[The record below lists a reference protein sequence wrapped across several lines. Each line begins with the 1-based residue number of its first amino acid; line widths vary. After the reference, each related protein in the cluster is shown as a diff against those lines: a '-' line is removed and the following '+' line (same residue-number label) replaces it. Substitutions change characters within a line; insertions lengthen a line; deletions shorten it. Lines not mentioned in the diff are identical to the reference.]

1 MVLHWTV
8 YNDTI
13 HNDHGILSLVY
24 EKLEIKNRIWYY
36 HFNYFFCTYSAKQ
49 IIIKYYTLQ
58 FWLDMT
64 LDDKL
69 SSAGHGVVLGVAR
82 KSSWHNHGMRLASM
96 RLLIIVR
103 NSDKLRQ
110 SE

>member
-13 HNDHGILSLVY
+13 HNDHGILSLVN

-49 IIIKYYTLQ
+49 IIIEYYMLQ
-58 FWLDMT
+58 MLI
-64 LDDKL
+64 
-69 SSAGHGVVLGVAR
+69 GHDLGWQVVIC
-82 KSSWHNHGMRLASM
+82 WPRLCW
-96 RLLIIVR
+96 V
-103 NSDKLRQ
+103 
-110 SE
+110 